1 MENDVPNQPY
11 DKDDLLLKRRYLTFF
26 SAGLWPPSTK
36 YILVTAT
43 TLIKL
48 TVQDAVKISFS

>member
-11 DKDDLLLKRRYLTFF
+11 DKDDLLLKCRYLTFF
-26 SAGLWPPSTK
+26 SAGLRPPSTE
-36 YILVTAT
+36 YIQVTVA

-48 TVQDAVKISFS
+48 TVQDPVKISFF

>member
-11 DKDDLLLKRRYLTFF
+11 DKDDLLLKCRYLTFF

-36 YILVTAT
+36 YIQVTA